1 MKKYQNKGSIKVI
14 REGNNGMNKNV
25 YLGITAGFSA
35 LGGLLFGYD
44 TGVISGAIL
53 FIRNEFQLSSSQVEA
68 VISAVLFGAV
78 TGAAGAG
85 VLSDRFGRR
94 KLLLCIAFLFILAS
108 LGSAFAVNANW
119 LIFSRILV
127 GVAIGV
133 SSMVTPLYIAEIS
146 PASIRGTLVSLNQ
159 LMITIGIVTSYLV
172 DYSLAATENWRWM
185 VGLGVVPAAI
195 FGLGM
200 AFLPESPR
208 WLYKK
213 GFEDRAL
220 QVLTFI
226 NGKEEALQEIKE
238 IHEYIKMPTKT
249 FMQAMTPWL
258 KRALIIGIGLAV
270 FQQLTGINTVIYYAP
285 MIFEFAGF
293 KTASTAILATGII
306 GVVNV
311 LATVVALWLVD
322 RVGRR
327 PLLLYGI
334 AGMVLSLALLGASF
348 HFPYL
353 SDHLGW
359 LTLATLIAYVIAFA
373 VSLGPIFWLL
383 ISEIYPLSVRGK
395 AMSIA
400 TIANWLA
407 NLVVALTFLT
417 LIDLLGPATTF
428 WLYGIVGVMAW
439 IFSYFL
445 VPETKK
451 MTLEE
456 IEVQWS

>member
-1 MKKYQNKGSIKVI
+1 
-14 REGNNGMNKNV
+14 MNKNV
-25 YLGITAGFSA
+25 YLGIVAGFSA

-53 FIRNEFQLSSSQVEA
+53 FIRNDFQLSISQVEG
-68 VISAVLFGAV
+68 VISAVLFGALA
-78 TGAAGAG
+78 GAACAG
-85 VLSDRFGRR
+85 LLSDRFGRR
-94 KLLLCIAFLFILAS
+94 KLLFYIALLFILAS
-108 LGSAFAVNANW
+108 LGSAFAMNANW
-119 LIFSRILV
+119 LIFNRILV
-127 GVAIGV
+127 GIAIGV

-146 PASIRGTLVSLNQ
+146 PAYIRGTLVSLNQ
-159 LMITIGIVTSYLV
+159 LAITIGIVASYLV
-172 DYSLAATENWRWM
+172 DYSLAGTENWRWM
-185 VGLGVVPAAI
+185 VGLGVVPAVI
-195 FGLGM
+195 LGLGM

-208 WLYKK
+208 WLYKR
-213 GFEDRAL
+213 GFQDRAL
-220 QVLTFI
+220 QVLTSI
-226 NGKEEALQEIKE
+226 NGKEEAIREIEE
-238 IHEYIKMPTKT
+238 IHEYIKIPTT
-249 FMQAMTPWL
+249 SFMQAMSPWL
-258 KRALIIGIGLAV
+258 KRALVIGIGLAV
-270 FQQLTGINTVIYYAP
+270 FQQFTGINTVIYYAP

-293 KTASTAILATGII
+293 KTASNAILATGVI

-311 LATVVALWLVD
+311 LATFVAIWLVD

-334 AGMVLSLALLGASF
+334 AGMVISLALLGASF

-353 SDHLGW
+353 SGNLSW
-359 LTLATLIAYVIAFA
+359 LTLATLIAYVISFA

-400 TIANWLA
+400 TISNWLA
-407 NLVVALTFLT
+407 NLIVAFTFLT

-439 IFSYFL
+439 FFSYFL

-456 IEVQWS
+456 IEVQYSRN